1 MSMAWVPG
9 CRRHMCPKAPRRSL
23 RIVVV
28 SGGCPV
34 RENIDVDNTIVSMF
48 YKSCIQSV
56 LTFSFICWFG
66 NVSQKDK
73 NNLQR
78 IVNISSKVTGVTQ
91 STLTALYE
99 KQVVNKATRIL
110 ADDTHVLHADY
121 ILLPSSRRF
130 RSVTCKTNRKRFSFV
145 PMSIRLLNDK
155 YLGHC
160 F

>member
-1 MSMAWVPG
+1 
-9 CRRHMCPKAPRRSL
+9 
-23 RIVVV
+23 
-28 SGGCPV
+28 
-34 RENIDVDNTIVSMF
+34 MF

-56 LTFSFICWFG
+56 LTVSFICWLG
-66 NVSQKDK
+66 NGSQKDK
-73 NNLQR
+73 NNLLR

-110 ADDTHVLHADY
+110 ADDTHMLHADY

-130 RSVTCKTNRKRFSFV
+130 RTVTCKTNRRRLSFIH
-145 PMSIRLLNDK
+145 MSIRLLNDK
-155 YLGHC
+155 SLGHT